1 MELRVIVE
9 LGPEFIR
16 AVDKL
21 SGGGVVLTAIENLH
35 RKVDELMATQEAR
48 LQAISTK
55 IDEVLADLQTLREN
69 NPQIED
75 EIAAI
80 EAKLS
85 LSQAPPVTPPA
96 PPAPPTPPEG

>member
-9 LGPEFIR
+9 LGPEFIK

-21 SGGGVVLTAIENLH
+21 SGNGAVLTAIQNLG
-35 RKVDELMATQEAR
+35 RKVDTFMANQEER

-55 IDEVLADLQTLREN
+55 IDEVLADLATLKAN

-80 EAKLS
+80 ESKLS
-85 LSQAPPVTPPA
+85 IAQPTPEPA
-96 PPAPPTPPEG
+96 PEG